1 MFIIS
6 TIMTDGFTED
16 AFLGIRPQTLCK
28 LGAKDVELIQQGQVH
43 RFVLPI
49 ILHVGFLHIVNNSVF
64 LLVIGSI
71 YEVLI
76 GPLRF
81 LSVYIVA
88 GIGGNL
94 LSALSDDTI
103 SAGASTSLSGL
114 AGGLLAFLVVNWVAM
129 ESTKQIRCC
138 LL

>member
-6 TIMTDGFTED
+6 IIMTDGFTDD
-16 AFLGIRPQTLCK
+16 AFLGIKAKTLCK
-28 LGAKDVELIQQGQVH
+28 LGAKDVDLIQQGQIH

-81 LSVYIVA
+81 LAVYIVA

-94 LSALSDDTI
+94 LSALSNDTI

>member
-1 MFIIS
+1 MLTFVNITMFIIS
-6 TIMTDGFTED
+6 VVMTDGFTDD
-16 AFLGIRPQTLCK
+16 AFLGIRARTLCK
-28 LGAKDVELIQQGQVH
+28 LGAKDVYLIQRGQVH

-81 LSVYIVA
+81 LSVYIVS

-94 LSALSDDTI
+94 LSSLANDNI
-103 SAGASTSLSGL
+103 SAGKSL
-114 AGGLLAFLVVNWVAM
+114 FF
-129 ESTKQIRCC
+129 IYRC
-138 LL
+138 